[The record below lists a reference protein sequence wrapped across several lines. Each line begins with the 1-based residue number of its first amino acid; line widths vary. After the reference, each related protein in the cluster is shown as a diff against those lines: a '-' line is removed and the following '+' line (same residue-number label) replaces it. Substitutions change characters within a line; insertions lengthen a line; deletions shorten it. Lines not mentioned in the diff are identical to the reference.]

1 MLEENNLQHLQAL
14 NDVRSG
20 EVCAHASSV
29 LAVTDKHQNV
39 MRRFCEALPA
49 DRLLQGNDCNLETIL
64 AKEKSMRRYTE
75 PETGAT
81 LTYTSSLVVL
91 AHYVSCLA
99 YLDKPKIPDSTSTDG
114 HETPATASTN
124 RPQRDLN
131 GVMLQPTYFMTMENK
146 RYVCEVVLPEQAPV
160 RSAVGKPSSNKAI
173 AKRSAAFEMCIRLRK
188 GDHLDGNLIS
198 TLKRF
203 IPANA
208 NALLAVNLKKRTE
221 YGARLK
227 PRLWEDSRG
236 YVISDCILLFLFRP
250 WMLETC
256 LGSSLPQRLPEN

>member
-1 MLEENNLQHLQAL
+1 MIEENNLLHLQTL
-14 NDVRSG
+14 RDVRSG
-20 EVCAHASSV
+20 EVCAYASHV
-29 LAVTDKHQNV
+29 PTVTYKHQDV

-49 DRLLQGNDCNLETIL
+49 DRLLQGNDCNLDTVL
-64 AKEKSMRRYTE
+64 AREKSMRRYTE

-99 YLDKPKIPDSTSTDG
+99 YLDKTKIPASTSSDG
-114 HETPATASTN
+114 HAVQATASTN
-124 RPQRDLN
+124 QPQRDSN

-146 RYVCEVVLPEQAPV
+146 RYVCEVILPEQAPI

-173 AKRSAAFEMCIRLRK
+173 AKRSAAFEMCIQLRK

-198 TLKRF
+198 TLRRF
-203 IPANA
+203 VPANA
-208 NALLAVNLKKRTE
+208 NALLAVNLKRRTE

-227 PRLWEDSRG
+227 PCLWEDSRG
-236 YVISDCILLFLFRP
+236 YVFSQCTFPFLIRP
-250 WMLETC
+250 MDV
-256 LGSSLPQRLPEN
+256 